1 MSKIL
6 NFLRENKTWLAYL
19 LIFVFSFCFL
29 LYLQANPS
37 FADPDSF
44 YHVKMAQ
51 LIRDHGIVKDFPW
64 LQFTVLKDHYT
75 DQHFLYHVLL
85 IPFVSLLNPIIGAKL
100 ATVILGSL
108 LVILFYRLLNYF
120 KVKFALIFSFIL
132 LLITPFTFRISLV
145 KEPSTSILILIV
157 GLYLIFRRK
166 YLWLFLL
173 SFAYVWAYGGFLLI
187 LVFTGLYAVVN
198 LIVDFIQRFKN
209 RAPPAEIKSIFSRI
223 FKNKNIKLFFCSLGG
238 VLAGLVINPFFPNNL
253 YFYWQQLVEIG
264 IINYQKIIGVGNEW
278 YPYKF
283 IELVSNTVLLSIILV
298 ITLILFFIN
307 YKKQSK
313 RSVMLFFIF
322 IFFLL
327 LTLKS
332 RRYVE
337 YYVPFAMLFGA
348 FSLNDSLAIV
358 NWRATWQSFLQFYFK
373 RKILT
378 TVILVYILVT
388 IPTIVLRD
396 INSTKRDLDSGA
408 PYYKFQKSSQWLVDN
423 SQPGDIVFHSS
434 WDEFPILFYHNS
446 KDYYIVGLDPTF
458 MYDYNK
464 DLYWK
469 MVDITTGQPVENLAK
484 VLKDEFH
491 ASFIFVEINHTGM
504 NNNIKNNTD
513 FTEVYHDEEAIIYK
527 VQGS

>member
-19 LIFVFSFCFL
+19 FIFVFSFCLL

-64 LQFTVLKDHYT
+64 LQFTVLKDYYT

-85 IPFVSLLNPIIGAKL
+85 IPFVTLLNPIIGAKL
-100 ATVILGSL
+100 ATVMLGSL
-108 LVILFYRLLNYF
+108 LVILFCRLLNYF
-120 KVKFALIFSFIL
+120 KVKLALIFSLIL

-145 KEPSTSILILIV
+145 KAPSTSILILI
-157 GLYLIFRRK
+157 LAIYLIFRHK

-173 SFAYVWAYGGFLLI
+173 SFIYVWTYGGFLLI
-187 LVFTGLYAVVN
+187 LVFAGLYS
-198 LIVDFIQRFKN
+198 IVGLLADLMSRFKA
-209 RAPPAEIKSIFSRI
+209 RARHVSEGNIFSRI
-223 FKNKNIKLFFCSLGG
+223 FKNKNIKLFFSSLGG

-253 YFYWQQLVEIG
+253 YFYWHQLVKIG

-283 IELVSNTVLLSIILV
+283 IELVSNAVLLSIILV

-307 YKKQSK
+307 YKKQSR

-337 YYVPFAMLFGA
+337 YYVPFALLFGA
-348 FSLNDSLAIV
+348 FSLNDSLTII
-358 NWRATWQSFLQFYFK
+358 NWRLTWQSFLQFYFR
-373 RKILT
+373 RKVLT

-388 IPTIVLRD
+388 IPTIILRD
-396 INSTKRDLDSGA
+396 INSTKRDLDGGS
-408 PYYKFQKSSQWLVDN
+408 PYYKFQKSSQWLVAN

-434 WDEFPILFYHNS
+434 WDEFPVLFYHNA
-446 KDYYIVGLDPTF
+446 KDYYIIGLDPTF

-469 MVDITTGQPVENLAK
+469 MVDITTGKPVDNLSD
-484 VLKDEFH
+484 VLTNDFK

-513 FTEVYHDEEAIIYK
+513 FTEVYRDEEAIIYK
-527 VQGS
+527 T